1 MTVIYIKDTGYDRYT
16 IEADN
21 YVLGRQYNDLDDQI
35 EIVRP
40 EGEENSGCTM
50 KIVNGYGQVI
60 DNISMD
66 KNVYTIRGNV
76 SRYRCVCI
84 SFSFVRPDGSVKN
97 SESCAFSFME
107 AKDPSTPI
115 EIDPAQKEN
124 LSALLTMSITNVTLD
139 NHTLTFER
147 MFGQNFG
154 IQLDVEPILKLGKGL
169 KEDSQ
174 GALAIDESYLFQT
187 LKIATKDDVEDRV
200 NTKIQT
206 VQTALDL
213 KADLTAIANFITKS
227 VNDLTYY
234 YNKTEID
241 GKITTINNNISKIP
255 KFAIAVVE
263 NLPTS
268 NISPTTIYIKKTS
281 TTESGNLYTEY
292 IYVNDAWEELGTQ
305 TLDLSGYTTTEA
317 LNTALAEYTK
327 TANLATIATSG
338 KLADAKDDA
347 THRLV
352 TDTEKTTWNNKLSKD
367 NIDISPTSM
376 APEDHVVSS
385 AGMWNV
391 LYLEGTGIVP
401 NIKDGTT
408 VAGQAHKLKT
418 ARKISL
424 TGDAIGETTF
434 DGTANK
440 EIAVMLVPSGVT
452 AGTYSAVSVNAKGLV
467 TAGAQLIEVGDKTGT
482 NTPTA
487 NLAIG
492 GLFFKEI

>member
-1 MTVIYIKDTGYDRYT
+1 MATKKYVIQQKQASGEPLTLHPETDADIVKVAATGIQATDVKG
-16 IEADN
+16 A
-21 YVLGRQYNDLDDQI
+21 L
-35 EIVRP
+35 
-40 EGEENSGCTM
+40 EELNNNITAITGGGVVTGV
-50 KIVNGYGQVI
+50 KGDAETTYRLGQV
-60 DNISMD
+60 NIT
-66 KNVYTIRGNV
+66 KANIGLGNV
-76 SRYRCVCI
+76 ENTSDANKPI
-84 SFSFVRPDGSVKN
+84 S
-97 SESCAFSFME
+97 
-107 AKDPSTPI
+107 T
-115 EIDPAQKEN
+115 
-124 LSALLTMSITNVTLD
+124 
-139 NHTLTFER
+139 
-147 MFGQNFG
+147 
-154 IQLDVEPILKLGKGL
+154 
-169 KEDSQ
+169 
-174 GALAIDESYLFQT
+174 
-187 LKIATKDDVEDRV
+187 AT
-200 NTKIQT
+200 QA
-206 VQTALDL
+206 ALDL

-241 GKITTINNNISKIP
+241 GKITTINNNISAIP
-255 KFAIAVVE
+255 KFAIKVVE

-281 TTESGNLYTEY
+281 TTETGNLYTEY
-292 IYVNDAWEELGTQ
+292 IYVNDEWEELGTQ

-367 NIDISPTSM
+367 NIDITPTSM

-401 NIKDGTT
+401 KIKDGTT

-424 TGDAIGETTF
+424 TGDAMGETTF

-440 EIAVMLVPSGVT
+440 EIAVTLASSGVT

-492 GLFFKEI
+492 GIFFKEI

>member
-1 MTVIYIKDTGYDRYT
+1 MATKKYVIQQKQASGEPLTLHPETDADIVKVAADGIQATDVKGALEELNNNIASITGGGVVTGVKGDAETSYR
-16 IEADN
+16 
-21 YVLGRQYNDLDDQI
+21 LG
-35 EIVRP
+35 
-40 EGEENSGCTM
+40 
-50 KIVNGYGQVI
+50 KVNI
-60 DNISMD
+60 TKANIGL
-66 KNVYTIRGNV
+66 GNV
-76 SRYRCVCI
+76 DNTSDANKPI
-84 SFSFVRPDGSVKN
+84 S
-97 SESCAFSFME
+97 
-107 AKDPSTPI
+107 T
-115 EIDPAQKEN
+115 
-124 LSALLTMSITNVTLD
+124 
-139 NHTLTFER
+139 
-147 MFGQNFG
+147 
-154 IQLDVEPILKLGKGL
+154 
-169 KEDSQ
+169 
-174 GALAIDESYLFQT
+174 
-187 LKIATKDDVEDRV
+187 AT
-200 NTKIQT
+200 
-206 VQTALDL
+206 QTALDL
-213 KADLTAIANFITKS
+213 KADLTDIADFITKS

-234 YNKTEID
+234 YTKTDID

-255 KFAIAVVE
+255 KFAIEVVE

-317 LNTALAEYTK
+317 LNTALAKYTK
-327 TANLATIATSG
+327 TENLATIATSG
-338 KLADAKDDA
+338 KLADAAQDA
-347 THRLV
+347 THRVV

-401 NIKDGTT
+401 KIKDGTT
-408 VAGQAHKLKT
+408 VAGQANKLKT

-424 TGDAIGETTF
+424 TGDAMGETTF

-440 EIAVMLVPSGVT
+440 EIAVTLAASGVT

>member
-1 MTVIYIKDTGYDRYT
+1 MATKKYVIQQKQASGEPLTLHPETDADIVKVAATGIQATDVKG
-16 IEADN
+16 A
-21 YVLGRQYNDLDDQI
+21 L
-35 EIVRP
+35 
-40 EGEENSGCTM
+40 EELNNNIAAITGGGVVSGVKGDAETT
-50 KIVNGYGQVI
+50 YRLGQV
-60 DNISMD
+60 NIT
-66 KNVYTIRGNV
+66 KANIGLGNV
-76 SRYRCVCI
+76 DNTSDENKPI
-84 SFSFVRPDGSVKN
+84 S
-97 SESCAFSFME
+97 
-107 AKDPSTPI
+107 T
-115 EIDPAQKEN
+115 
-124 LSALLTMSITNVTLD
+124 
-139 NHTLTFER
+139 
-147 MFGQNFG
+147 
-154 IQLDVEPILKLGKGL
+154 
-169 KEDSQ
+169 
-174 GALAIDESYLFQT
+174 
-187 LKIATKDDVEDRV
+187 AT
-200 NTKIQT
+200 
-206 VQTALDL
+206 QTALDL

-234 YNKTEID
+234 YTKTDID
-241 GKITTINNNISKIP
+241 GKITTINNKISTIP
-255 KFAIAVVE
+255 KFAIEVVE

-281 TTESGNLYTEY
+281 TTETGNLYTEY
-292 IYVNDAWEELGTQ
+292 IYVNDVWEELGTQ

-367 NIDISPTSM
+367 NIVDRPTSVTTN
-376 APEDHVVSS
+376 EQVVS
-385 AGMWNV
+385 AFGMYEV
-391 LYLEGTGIVP
+391 LYGTFGIV
-401 NIKDGTT
+401 KDIESGST
-408 VAGQAHKLKT
+408 VAGKAHKLAT
-418 ARKISL
+418 ARRISL

-440 EIAVMLVPSGVT
+440 EIAVMLVHSGVT

>member
-1 MTVIYIKDTGYDRYT
+1 MATKKYVIQQKQASGEPLTLHPETDADIVKVAATGIQATDVKG
-16 IEADN
+16 A
-21 YVLGRQYNDLDDQI
+21 L
-35 EIVRP
+35 
-40 EGEENSGCTM
+40 EELNNNIAAITGGGVVTGV
-50 KIVNGYGQVI
+50 KGDAETTYRLGQV
-60 DNISMD
+60 NIT
-66 KNVYTIRGNV
+66 KANIGLGNV
-76 SRYRCVCI
+76 DNTSDANKPI
-84 SFSFVRPDGSVKN
+84 S
-97 SESCAFSFME
+97 
-107 AKDPSTPI
+107 T
-115 EIDPAQKEN
+115 
-124 LSALLTMSITNVTLD
+124 
-139 NHTLTFER
+139 
-147 MFGQNFG
+147 
-154 IQLDVEPILKLGKGL
+154 
-169 KEDSQ
+169 
-174 GALAIDESYLFQT
+174 
-187 LKIATKDDVEDRV
+187 AT
-200 NTKIQT
+200 
-206 VQTALDL
+206 QTALDL

-255 KFAIAVVE
+255 KFAIEVVE

-281 TTESGNLYTEY
+281 TTETGNLYTEY
-292 IYVNDAWEELGTQ
+292 IYVNDVWEELGTQ

-317 LNTALAEYTK
+317 LNTALAKYTK
-327 TANLATIATSG
+327 TENLATIATSG
-338 KLADAKDDA
+338 KLADAEQDT
-347 THRLV
+347 THRVV
-352 TDTEKTTWNNKLSKD
+352 TDTEKTTWNNKLSTD
-367 NIDISPTSM
+367 NIDTSPTSM

-401 NIKDGTT
+401 KIKDGTT
-408 VAGQAHKLKT
+408 VAGKAKQLQT

>member
-1 MTVIYIKDTGYDRYT
+1 MATKKYVIQQKQASGEPLTLHPETDADIVKVAATGIQATDVKG
-16 IEADN
+16 A
-21 YVLGRQYNDLDDQI
+21 L
-35 EIVRP
+35 
-40 EGEENSGCTM
+40 EELNNNIAAITGGGVVTGV
-50 KIVNGYGQVI
+50 KGDAETTYRLGQV
-60 DNISMD
+60 NIT
-66 KNVYTIRGNV
+66 KANIGLGNV
-76 SRYRCVCI
+76 DNTSDANKPI
-84 SFSFVRPDGSVKN
+84 S
-97 SESCAFSFME
+97 
-107 AKDPSTPI
+107 T
-115 EIDPAQKEN
+115 
-124 LSALLTMSITNVTLD
+124 
-139 NHTLTFER
+139 
-147 MFGQNFG
+147 
-154 IQLDVEPILKLGKGL
+154 
-169 KEDSQ
+169 
-174 GALAIDESYLFQT
+174 
-187 LKIATKDDVEDRV
+187 AT
-200 NTKIQT
+200 
-206 VQTALDL
+206 QTALDL
-213 KADLTAIANFITKS
+213 KADLTAIADFITKS

-234 YNKTEID
+234 YTKTDID

-255 KFAIAVVE
+255 KFAIEVVE

-281 TTESGNLYTEY
+281 TTETGNLYTEY
-292 IYVNDAWEELGTQ
+292 IYVNDVWEELGTQ

-338 KLADAKDDA
+338 KLADAEQDS
-347 THRLV
+347 THRVV

-401 NIKDGTT
+401 KIKDGTT
-408 VAGQAHKLKT
+408 VAGKAKQLQT

>member
-1 MTVIYIKDTGYDRYT
+1 MATKKYVIQQKQASGEPLTLHPETDADIVKVAATGIQATDVKG
-16 IEADN
+16 A
-21 YVLGRQYNDLDDQI
+21 L
-35 EIVRP
+35 
-40 EGEENSGCTM
+40 EELNNNIAAITGGGVVTGV
-50 KIVNGYGQVI
+50 KGDAETTYRLGQV
-60 DNISMD
+60 NIT
-66 KNVYTIRGNV
+66 KANIGLGNV
-76 SRYRCVCI
+76 DNTSDANKPI
-84 SFSFVRPDGSVKN
+84 S
-97 SESCAFSFME
+97 
-107 AKDPSTPI
+107 T
-115 EIDPAQKEN
+115 
-124 LSALLTMSITNVTLD
+124 
-139 NHTLTFER
+139 
-147 MFGQNFG
+147 
-154 IQLDVEPILKLGKGL
+154 
-169 KEDSQ
+169 
-174 GALAIDESYLFQT
+174 
-187 LKIATKDDVEDRV
+187 AT
-200 NTKIQT
+200 
-206 VQTALDL
+206 QTALDL
-213 KADLTAIANFITKS
+213 KADLTDIANFITKS

-234 YNKTEID
+234 YNKTDID

-255 KFAIAVVE
+255 KFAIEVVE

-281 TTESGNLYTEY
+281 TTETGNLYTEY
-292 IYVNDAWEELGTQ
+292 IYVNDVWEELGTQ

-338 KLADAKDDA
+338 KLADAEQDT

-352 TDTEKTTWNNKLSKD
+352 TDTEKTTWNNKLSTD
-367 NIDISPTSM
+367 NIDTSPTSM

-401 NIKDGTT
+401 KIKDGTT
-408 VAGQAHKLKT
+408 VAGKAKQLQT

>member
-1 MTVIYIKDTGYDRYT
+1 MAIKKYVIQQKQSSGEPLTLHPETDADIVKVAANGIQATDVKGALEELNNNITAITGGGVVTGVKGDAETAYR
-16 IEADN
+16 
-21 YVLGRQYNDLDDQI
+21 L
-35 EIVRP
+35 
-40 EGEENSGCTM
+40 
-50 KIVNGYGQVI
+50 GQV
-60 DNISMD
+60 NIT
-66 KNVYTIRGNV
+66 KANIGLGNV
-76 SRYRCVCI
+76 ENTSDANKPI
-84 SFSFVRPDGSVKN
+84 S
-97 SESCAFSFME
+97 
-107 AKDPSTPI
+107 T
-115 EIDPAQKEN
+115 
-124 LSALLTMSITNVTLD
+124 
-139 NHTLTFER
+139 
-147 MFGQNFG
+147 
-154 IQLDVEPILKLGKGL
+154 
-169 KEDSQ
+169 
-174 GALAIDESYLFQT
+174 
-187 LKIATKDDVEDRV
+187 AT
-200 NTKIQT
+200 
-206 VQTALDL
+206 QTALDL

-234 YNKTEID
+234 YNKNEID

-255 KFAIAVVE
+255 KFAIEVVE

-327 TANLATIATSG
+327 TENLATIATSG
-338 KLADAKDDA
+338 KLADAEQDA
-347 THRLV
+347 THRVV
-352 TDTEKTTWNNKLSKD
+352 TDTEKNTWNNKLGAD

-401 NIKDGTT
+401 KIKDGTT
-408 VAGQAHKLKT
+408 VAGKAKQLQI

-424 TGDAIGETTF
+424 TGDAMGETTF

-440 EIAVMLVPSGVT
+440 EIAVTLAASGVT

-492 GLFFKEI
+492 GIFFKEI

>member
-1 MTVIYIKDTGYDRYT
+1 MATKKYVIQQKQASGEPLTLHPETDADIVKVAATGIQATDVKG
-16 IEADN
+16 A
-21 YVLGRQYNDLDDQI
+21 L
-35 EIVRP
+35 
-40 EGEENSGCTM
+40 EELNNNIAAITGGGVVTGV
-50 KIVNGYGQVI
+50 KGDAETTYRLGQV
-60 DNISMD
+60 NIT
-66 KNVYTIRGNV
+66 KANIGLGNV
-76 SRYRCVCI
+76 DNTSDANKPI
-84 SFSFVRPDGSVKN
+84 S
-97 SESCAFSFME
+97 
-107 AKDPSTPI
+107 T
-115 EIDPAQKEN
+115 
-124 LSALLTMSITNVTLD
+124 
-139 NHTLTFER
+139 
-147 MFGQNFG
+147 
-154 IQLDVEPILKLGKGL
+154 
-169 KEDSQ
+169 
-174 GALAIDESYLFQT
+174 
-187 LKIATKDDVEDRV
+187 AT
-200 NTKIQT
+200 
-206 VQTALDL
+206 QTALDL
-213 KADLTAIANFITKS
+213 KADLTDIANFITKS

-255 KFAIAVVE
+255 KFAIEVVE

-317 LNTALAEYTK
+317 LNTALAKYTK
-327 TANLATIATSG
+327 TENLATIATSG
-338 KLADAKDDA
+338 KLADAEQDT
-347 THRLV
+347 THRVV
-352 TDTEKTTWNNKLSKD
+352 TDTEKTTWNNKLSTD
-367 NIDISPTSM
+367 NIDTSPTSM

-401 NIKDGTT
+401 KIKDGTT
-408 VAGQAHKLKT
+408 VAGKAKQLQT

-434 DGTANK
+434 DGNANK
-440 EIAVMLVPSGVT
+440 EIAVTLAASGVT
-452 AGTYSAVSVNAKGLV
+452 AGTYSAVNVNAKGLV

>member
-40 EGEENSGCTM
+40 AGEENSGCTM
-50 KIVNGYGQVI
+50 KIVNGFGQVI

-97 SESCAFSFME
+97 SETCAFSFME

-115 EIDPAQKEN
+115 EIDPEQKEN

-174 GALAIDESYLFQT
+174 GALAIDDNYLFQT

-206 VQTALDL
+206 VQT
-213 KADLTAIANFITKS
+213 
-227 VNDLTYY
+227 
-234 YNKTEID
+234 
-241 GKITTINNNISKIP
+241 
-255 KFAIAVVE
+255 
-263 NLPTS
+263 
-268 NISPTTIYIKKTS
+268 
-281 TTESGNLYTEY
+281 
-292 IYVNDAWEELGTQ
+292 
-305 TLDLSGYTTTEA
+305 
-317 LNTALAEYTK
+317 
-327 TANLATIATSG
+327 
-338 KLADAKDDA
+338 
-347 THRLV
+347 
-352 TDTEKTTWNNKLSKD
+352 
-367 NIDISPTSM
+367 
-376 APEDHVVSS
+376 
-385 AGMWNV
+385 
-391 LYLEGTGIVP
+391 
-401 NIKDGTT
+401 
-408 VAGQAHKLKT
+408 
-418 ARKISL
+418 
-424 TGDAIGETTF
+424 
-434 DGTANK
+434 
-440 EIAVMLVPSGVT
+440 
-452 AGTYSAVSVNAKGLV
+452 
-467 TAGAQLIEVGDKTGT
+467 
-482 NTPTA
+482 TPTDWGEKDY
-487 NLAIG
+487 I
-492 GLFFKEI
+492 FKEIK